1 MDSLNRMAVEL
12 VDEALEFRSELNVEA
27 YELDGGATVLDFG
40 VEADGGLEAGLLL
53 AEIQAAGLSS
63 VQSRMGTVAGAAVPY
78 VDVSTDQPALAL
90 LCSAKAGW
98 ELSVA
103 GTGDGE
109 GDGGEGRFD
118 GLGSGPARALVAE
131 EAEFDAL
138 GYRDEFDLTV
148 LTVESITL
156 PDDRVARRVAERAG
170 VEQSGVY
177 LPTYAVGSPAGS
189 AATAARA
196 AELAVFRLFEVGYDP
211 ADVLTAA
218 GSAPV
223 APVSYDE
230 TEAMART
237 NDAIAYG
244 GRVHLHVR
252 EPFDRFGEITST
264 VADDYGTTFAEVF
277 ETEGYDFEAIPES
290 VFAPAQVT
298 VDVADGP
305 THVVGET
312 DETAL
317 ARSFGFHDGDG
328 DGGGGDSGA
337 PADTGTDAGGEGGD
351 A

>member
-63 VQSRMGTVAGAAVPY
+63 VQSRMGTVADAAVPY
-78 VDVSTDQPALAL
+78 VEASTDQPALAL

-103 GTGDGE
+103 GE
-109 GDGGEGRFD
+109 GDGDRFD

-156 PDDRVARRVAERAG
+156 PDDRVAAQVAERAG

-196 AELAVFRLFEVGYDP
+196 AELAVFRLFELGYDP

-230 TEAMART
+230 TVAMART

-252 EPFDRFGEITST
+252 EPFDRFGDVTST

-277 ETEGYDFEAIPES
+277 ETEEYDFEAIPES

-305 THVVGET
+305 THVIGET
-312 DETAL
+312 DQTAL
-317 ARSFGFHDGDG
+317 ARSFGF
-328 DGGGGDSGA
+328 
-337 PADTGTDAGGEGGD
+337 ADTDADPDADADVDTDAGG